1 MMFYGKNAQIMM
13 ILLVLETKIKLK
25 SEAKYDVCLT
35 CERKCWVCFKNICK
49 KLIEGVN
56 ILFKKMFCSSCI
68 IYRNFFS
75 VFLV

>member
-1 MMFYGKNAQIMM
+1 MM

-35 CERKCWVCFKNICK
+35 CERKCWICFKNICK

-56 ILFKKMFCSSCI
+56 ILFKKSFAAAVLFEEI
-68 IYRNFFS
+68 FFLYFWHES
-75 VFLV
+75 RVRLF